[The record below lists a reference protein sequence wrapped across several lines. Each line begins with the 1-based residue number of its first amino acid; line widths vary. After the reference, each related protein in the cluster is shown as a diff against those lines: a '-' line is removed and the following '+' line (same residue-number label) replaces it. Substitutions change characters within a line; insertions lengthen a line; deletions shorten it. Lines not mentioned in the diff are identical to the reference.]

1 MRIGLVLNILNEEY
15 QISIYKS
22 VKKKA
27 EELGIE
33 LICFQ
38 LENINFSSFT
48 FASRFPSESFFGLD
62 GILFVTSVIVDG
74 YKINL
79 KSEVEKLWGKIPVV
93 SIGQEVKG
101 LPSLLIQSDAS
112 MEQLVEHLILEHGYR
127 KFLYIS
133 GSENHH
139 DADMREDIFK
149 KTIDAYKP
157 WYPELD
163 YNLRRGWFSEN
174 GGSAALADFYA
185 SNPEAKVDAVVCAS
199 DNMAI
204 GAYKFFQ
211 INKNPLIKECA
222 VTGFDDIPQ
231 SAYVIPSLTT
241 VHQPLSEI
249 GERAVITLFKLMNH
263 EAVPQKSF
271 VESTL
276 VIRNSCGC
284 KINNQ
289 KEINS
294 QNYMEEMQ
302 SKYILSEQFLR
313 LVSHFAQDMNYCEN
327 ERSFKNIIDTYV
339 EQLGIQNFCVLSF
352 PVIIDETSTLDF
364 HNFIINPLY
373 IKRNGR
379 VFYEFNGGNPMTIE
393 NFFKKFKDYDS
404 EVPSN
409 LIFKF
414 LNIGNSFSG
423 CIFYDANDALLPYL
437 CTISISITQ
446 AIERIN
452 SFELNKRRSEF
463 LEKEI
468 SKQTRKLMEA
478 NNKRMEVEGEV
489 LRISEIERQRFSTDL
504 HDDICQRLAGISM
517 LCRSY
522 SKNPEGAKKEEMEEL
537 AALISETLQTTR
549 QYAHNSYP
557 VELESLGLNK
567 SINNLCNSFT
577 NTTGINC
584 DYKFSMKNDVQLDNV
599 QKLNIFRIV
608 QEALHNISKHSQADK
623 AEVSIVETSKNMS
636 IIIKDNGV
644 GIKSPKTIKTGLG
657 LKSMQYRANQIGATF
672 KIKSNKPSGTCIEVK
687 IQF

>member
-27 EELGIE
+27 EELGLE
-33 LICFQ
+33 LVCFQ
-38 LENINFSSFT
+38 LENINFSSLS
-48 FASRFPSESFFGLD
+48 FASHFPAESFFNID

-79 KSEVEKLWGKIPVV
+79 KAEVERLWGKIPVV

-112 MEQLVEHLILEHGYR
+112 MKQLVEHLILEHGYR
-127 KFLYIS
+127 NFLYIS

-149 KTIDAYKP
+149 KTIEVYKP
-157 WYPELD
+157 WYPELN
-163 YNLRRGWFSEN
+163 YFVRRGWFSEHVA
-174 GGSAALADFYA
+174 SIALADFYA
-185 SNPEAKVDAVVCAS
+185 ENPDAKIDAIVCAS

-204 GAYKFFQ
+204 GSYKFFQ
-211 INKNPLIKECA
+211 MNQNNQIKECA

-249 GERAVITLFKLMNH
+249 GEKAVTTLFKLLNH
-263 EAVPQKSF
+263 EKVPKKSF

-276 VIRNSCGC
+276 IIRNSCGC
-284 KINNQ
+284 KINTD
-289 KEINS
+289 EIQRD
-294 QNYMEEMQ
+294 QNYLVEMQ
-302 SKYILSEQFLR
+302 NKYIQSEQFLR
-313 LVSHFAQDMNYCEN
+313 LVSHFAQDINYCEDV
-327 ERSFKNIIDTYV
+327 RSFKNVIDTYV

-352 PVIIDETSTLDF
+352 PIIINEASPFDF
-364 HNFIINPLY
+364 HDFIINPLY

-379 VFYEFNGGNPMTIE
+379 VFYEFNGNQPMTIA
-393 NFFKKFKDYDS
+393 NFFNKYRDYDA
-404 EVPSN
+404 ETPDN

-414 LNIGNSFSG
+414 LNMGNSFSG
-423 CIFYDANDALLPYL
+423 LIFYDANDQLLPYL

-463 LEKEI
+463 LESEI
-468 SKQTRKLMEA
+468 NKRTRELVEA

-522 SKNPEGAKKEEMEEL
+522 SKNEEGAKKEEMEEL
-537 AALISETLQTTR
+537 AQLISQTLQTTR

-567 SINNLCNSFT
+567 SINNLCNSFE

-584 DYKFSMKNDVQLDNV
+584 KYEFKIKNDADLNNV

-608 QEALHNISKHSQADK
+608 QEALHNVAKHSK
-623 AEVSIVETSKNMS
+623 AQNACVSIVENSQNICINITDDGIGINSTRKN
-636 IIIKDNGV
+636 KA
-644 GIKSPKTIKTGLG
+644 GLG
-657 LKSMQYRANQIGATF
+657 LNSMQYRANQIGATF
-672 KIKSNKPSGTCIEVK
+672 KIRPNKTGGTCVEVR
-687 IQF
+687 I

>member
-27 EELGIE
+27 EELGLE

-101 LPSLLIQSDAS
+101 VPSLLIQSDAS
-112 MEQLVEHLILEHGYR
+112 MKQLVEHLILEHGYR
-127 KFLYIS
+127 SFLYIS

-149 KTIDAYKP
+149 KTLEVYKP
-157 WYPELD
+157 WYPDLN
-163 YNLRRGWFSEN
+163 YYVRRGWFSEHVA
-174 GGSAALADFYA
+174 SVALADFYEE
-185 SNPEAKVDAVVCAS
+185 NPDAKVDAIVCAS

-204 GAYKFFQ
+204 GSYKFFQ
-211 INKNPLIKECA
+211 MNQNSKIKECA

-231 SAYVIPSLTT
+231 SAYVIPPLTT

-249 GERAVITLFKLMNH
+249 GEKAVQTLYKLLYH
-263 EAVPQKSF
+263 ENVPQKSF

-284 KINNQ
+284 KTVQN
-289 KEINS
+289 KSEVD
-294 QNYMEEMQ
+294 QNYLVEMQ
-302 SKYILSEQFLR
+302 TKYIQSEQFLR
-313 LVSHFAQDMNYCEN
+313 LVSHFAQDINYCEDV
-327 ERSFKNIIDTYV
+327 RSFKNVIDRYV

-352 PVIIDETSTLDF
+352 PIIINETSHFDF
-364 HNFIINPLY
+364 HDFIINPLY

-379 VFYEFNGGNPMTIE
+379 VFYEFNGNQPMTIA
-393 NFFKKFKDYDS
+393 NFYKKFSDYDS
-404 EVPSN
+404 EFPDN

-414 LNIGNSFSG
+414 LNMGNSFAG
-423 CIFYDANDALLPYL
+423 CIFYDANDQLLPYL

-463 LEKEI
+463 LENEI
-468 SKQTRKLMEA
+468 NKRTRELVEA
-478 NNKRMEVEGEV
+478 NNKRMQVEGEV
-489 LRISEIERQRFSTDL
+489 LRISELERQRFSTDL

-522 SKNPEGAKKEEMEEL
+522 SKNEEGAKKEEMEEL

-567 SINNLCNSFT
+567 SINNLCNSFE
-577 NTTGINC
+577 NTTGIKC
-584 DYKFSMKNDVQLDNV
+584 EYVYKLKKEMELNNV
-599 QKLNIFRIV
+599 QKLNIFRII
-608 QEALHNISKHSQADK
+608 QEALHNISKHAK
-623 AEVSIVETSKNMS
+623 AQNARVSIVETSSNICINIIDDGIGINFSNKN
-636 IIIKDNGV
+636 
-644 GIKSPKTIKTGLG
+644 KTGLG
-657 LKSMQYRANQIGATF
+657 LNSMQYRANQIGASF
-672 KIKSNKPSGTCIEVK
+672 KIKPNKTGGTCVEVK
-687 IQF
+687 I